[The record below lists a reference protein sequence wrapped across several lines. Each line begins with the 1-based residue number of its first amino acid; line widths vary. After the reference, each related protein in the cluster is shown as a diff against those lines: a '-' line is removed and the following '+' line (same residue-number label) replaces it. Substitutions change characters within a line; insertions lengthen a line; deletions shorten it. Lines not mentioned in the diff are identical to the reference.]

1 MNILIRSLYQNH
13 LHPLTNY
20 LLGIIPIIV
29 LMMLKLK
36 KLKYLELKFDFD
48 IKYSEEKMKKE
59 LAELDTN
66 WEVRFHEFQL
76 NSQKLE
82 SDLNI
87 RQNYEIVELTK
98 QLELSMGK
106 FIKYSNNYLD
116 LKKQQENL
124 IKQQL

>member
-1 MNILIRSLYQNH
+1 
-13 LHPLTNY
+13 
-20 LLGIIPIIV
+20 
-29 LMMLKLK
+29 MLKLK